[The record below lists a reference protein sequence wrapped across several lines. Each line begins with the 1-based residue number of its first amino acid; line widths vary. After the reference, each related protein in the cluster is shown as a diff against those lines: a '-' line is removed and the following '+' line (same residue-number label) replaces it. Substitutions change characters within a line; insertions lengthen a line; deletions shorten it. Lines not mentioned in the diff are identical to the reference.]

1 MHQRQASCAGEEP
14 GPRAAAQR
22 LAAAAEPSSS
32 CSVADAGAASV
43 GSTPPCLTV
52 PRRCN
57 GGHLASY
64 SSFEEQYQTEQF
76 FIDEG
81 MLMPKFHKNYWMGL
95 KTTEE
100 DWPSFP
106 R

>member
-1 MHQRQASCAGEEP
+1 M
-14 GPRAAAQR
+14 
-22 LAAAAEPSSS
+22 
-32 CSVADAGAASV
+32 
-43 GSTPPCLTV
+43 
-52 PRRCN
+52 
-57 GGHLASY
+57 ASY

-100 DWPSFP
+100 DWPSYP
-106 R
+106 RRGPCLRACGWAGWLVSRRQAAKQQPSADALGCSSAPAALQHQPLQSPSA

>member
-1 MHQRQASCAGEEP
+1 
-14 GPRAAAQR
+14 
-22 LAAAAEPSSS
+22 
-32 CSVADAGAASV
+32 
-43 GSTPPCLTV
+43 V